1 MTDMHYSLYFTPLR
15 MYKSTTARA
24 QDAISISTFNI
35 VHSNTQY
42 NQYSPIVIQYKHS
55 IQ

>member
-1 MTDMHYSLYFTPLR
+1 MTDMHYSLNFTPLR
-15 MYKSTTARA
+15 MYKSTRA
-24 QDAISISTFNI
+24 QDDISIHTFNI

-42 NQYSPIVIQYKHS
+42 NQYSSIVIQYKHS